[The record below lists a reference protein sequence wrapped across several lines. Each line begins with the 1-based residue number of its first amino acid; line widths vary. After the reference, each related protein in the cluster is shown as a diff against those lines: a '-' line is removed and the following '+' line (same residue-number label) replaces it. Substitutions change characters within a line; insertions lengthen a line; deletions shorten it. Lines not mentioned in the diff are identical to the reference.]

1 MRGREGTLLRP
12 SHWPIQAEGSG
23 AAEPPANLRVLGRF
37 PLQENF
43 SMAEQNDFCINLFSK
58 KIARQF
64 ETKPKTKTATK
75 TKTKRVKTPTGRAL
89 RAPLAGSP
97 AFVFVF
103 VAVFVFGFVSN

>member
-1 MRGREGTLLRP
+1 MGP
-12 SHWPIQAEGSG
+12 DGSRSIVT
-23 AAEPPANLRVLGRF
+23 AASSFVSSVRTVATSARRV
-37 PLQENF
+37 
-43 SMAEQNDFCINLFSK
+43 NLFSK

>member
-1 MRGREGTLLRP
+1 M
-12 SHWPIQAEGSG
+12 
-23 AAEPPANLRVLGRF
+23 AA
-37 PLQENF
+37 LQWHPDRAQNHSRQEEAKENF
-43 SMAEQNDFCINLFSK
+43 QKVQWRVNLFSK